1 MIPNKKKQKK
11 KYMKL
16 TTSWNL
22 KEKKGNGISISK
34 RKKNTKN
41 NKKNLTFHHFE

>member
-11 KYMKL
+11 IYETYHKL
-16 TTSWNL
+16 KPKG
-22 KEKKGNGISISK
+22 KERKQHQNFET
-34 RKKNTKN
+34 KKNTKN